1 MLRNILSASLFVLM
15 ASAAG
20 AQERTPLDKFVD
32 GFPMELEKQ
41 TRDADY
47 NELFRGGDPSAYFNV
62 HASEFM
68 NTAVLPSRQPVM
80 ALGSRPMPEVGAVK
94 VKMLEES
101 SLKGTLSLD
110 EFLEKSD
117 YAQAY
122 IVVHKGD
129 IVYEKY
135 PRLRPEDVHLWMSS
149 AKPMASL
156 IIDQLISEG
165 KIDENAPV
173 TDYITDFK
181 GTDWDGITTRD
192 IMDMATGMDLV
203 DTSES
208 RFDPNNVARRVYEA
222 EFGFP
227 NETRG
232 QELLTD
238 VLRSTKRKEEPGLAF
253 GYASGLTQM
262 LVILAE
268 RVEGE
273 RWPQMFDRRVW
284 SKVGAEGALQIH
296 LTPDGIAAAHGLV
309 SSNLRD
315 FARFGMLYT
324 PSWNKTATEQVVTDE
339 ILKRMHNQVRSHE
352 FMMSSF
358 HGSAFSE
365 YMGGDDFISN
375 GRQWDLFWPDG
386 DFWKGGLMTQGL
398 YVSPARDL
406 VIAYYNVNNDDHS
419 AHLYA
424 RAIAT
429 SGLFDE

>member
-1 MLRNILSASLFVLM
+1 MRCSIPTTFLGLLAASTVW
-15 ASAAG
+15 
-20 AQERTPLDKFVD
+20 AQERTSLDTFVD
-32 GFPMELEKQ
+32 GFPMELELE
-41 TRDADY
+41 TRNADY

-62 HASEFM
+62 RASEFM
-68 NTAVLPSRQPVM
+68 NTAILPARQPAM
-80 ALGSRPMPEVGAVK
+80 EFGSRPMPEVGQVAVE
-94 VKMLEES
+94 MLDES
-101 SLKGTLSLD
+101 TLEGSLTLD
-110 EFLEKSD
+110 EFLDQSD
-117 YAQAY
+117 YAQAF
-122 IVVHKGD
+122 IVIQGGD
-129 IVYEKY
+129 IVYERY
-135 PRLRPEDVHLWMSS
+135 PRLRPEEAHLWMSS
-149 AKPMASL
+149 AKPTASL
-156 IIDQLISEG
+156 IIDLLISEG
-165 KIDENAPV
+165 KIDEDAPV

-181 GTDWDGITTRD
+181 GTDWDGVTTRD
-192 IMDMATGMDLV
+192 IMDMASGMDLV

-208 RFDPNNVARRVYEA
+208 RFDPDNVARRVYEA

-227 NETRG
+227 NESRG

-238 VLRSTKRKEEPGLAF
+238 VLRETPRMEEPGLQF

-296 LTPDGIAAAHGLV
+296 LTPDGIAAAHGLL

-324 PSWNKTATEQVVTDE
+324 PSWDRISTERIVTDE
-339 ILKRMHNQVRSHE
+339 ILERMYDQIRSHE

-358 HGSAFSE
+358 HGPAFTE
-365 YMGGDDFISN
+365 YMDGDDFISN

-398 YVSPARDL
+398 YVSPRRDL

-424 RAIAT
+424 RAIA
-429 SGLFDE
+429 LHFD